1 MKKTTISRFVQNTA
15 IFFIGTIFSKLI
27 SFLLLPLYT
36 SIVPTEEMGVLD
48 VSITVATLLLSVC
61 FFEIWSA
68 VLRYLYDRDE
78 EGEKN
83 SVIFSGMKIF
93 LISTVIFVA
102 VNSLA
107 CWLLGYRY
115 IYWIVAYG
123 FAYAASNYF
132 TFAARGLGLNK
143 DFAVS
148 GVINT
153 LVHLTA
159 NIVLLVLVKMNYSAL
174 YVSFVLGAAAQ
185 VIYLM
190 IRIDFVRRM
199 RTVEK
204 NVTLTYEMLRYA
216 LPLCLNTVAYWAL
229 SSSNRLVYN
238 WMYGDA
244 ASGVFSIG
252 SRFGSIIALA
262 TTCFT
267 YAWQD
272 LAFSATHNDKEG
284 AAKLYVTACS
294 KYQQFLSAATVLI
307 LPAINVA
314 FPILIKGEYKEAV
327 SLVPYFVIV
336 AVTSGYSAFIGNI
349 FYAIKDTKVIS
360 ISTMIAAAVNL
371 AVCYPMIKYLG
382 AVGAN
387 LAIILAFVV
396 NIAIRAVILKK
407 KVNFSIYIS
416 KILFSVIWI
425 TVTSVVYLF
434 GGTLWQI
441 ILFVVNCAVAFLV
454 FREDLLK
461 IFKKKN

>member
-15 IFFIGTIFSKLI
+15 IFLIGTIFSKLI

-190 IRIDFVRRM
+190 IRIDLFGVCEPSR
-199 RTVEK
+199 K
-204 NVTLTYEMLRYA
+204 CHLTEMLRYA

-336 AVTSGYSAFIGNI
+336 A
-349 FYAIKDTKVIS
+349 
-360 ISTMIAAAVNL
+360 
-371 AVCYPMIKYLG
+371 
-382 AVGAN
+382 
-387 LAIILAFVV
+387 
-396 NIAIRAVILKK
+396 
-407 KVNFSIYIS
+407 
-416 KILFSVIWI
+416 
-425 TVTSVVYLF
+425 
-434 GGTLWQI
+434 
-441 ILFVVNCAVAFLV
+441 
-454 FREDLLK
+454 
-461 IFKKKN
+461 